1 MIVSVACFGLGE
13 AHADKGQ
20 DHTWG
25 YVLSVLGLGLAALQ
39 TNMADNA
46 MRDHGATPL
55 ENMLYVNGLGFW
67 IVLVFAAV
75 VDGEAAIDYMLH
87 TENALT
93 LLIARSLTFYL
104 GAFAFTELT
113 RHSGATPATSVATA
127 RKALTVMLS
136 FVAFP
141 DDKPFSG
148 WFLAGILTFI
158 AAIGLELK
166 SRIEKKRR

>member
-1 MIVSVACFGLGE
+1 MPASRSRLLLASLG
-13 AHADKGQ
+13 
-20 DHTWG
+20 
-25 YVLSVLGLGLAALQ
+25 
-39 TNMADNA
+39 
-46 MRDHGATPL
+46 
-55 ENMLYVNGLGFW
+55 
-67 IVLVFAAV
+67 
-75 VDGEAAIDYMLH
+75 
-87 TENALT
+87 
-93 LLIARSLTFYL
+93 IAGIC

-148 WFLAGILTFI
+148 WFLGGILTFI

>member
-1 MIVSVACFGLGE
+1 M
-13 AHADKGQ
+13 
-20 DHTWG
+20 
-25 YVLSVLGLGLAALQ
+25 
-39 TNMADNA
+39 
-46 MRDHGATPL
+46 
-55 ENMLYVNGLGFW
+55 
-67 IVLVFAAV
+67 
-75 VDGEAAIDYMLH
+75 
-87 TENALT
+87 
-93 LLIARSLTFYL
+93 
-104 GAFAFTELT
+104 
-113 RHSGATPATSVATA
+113 HSGAAPATSVATA

>member
-1 MIVSVACFGLGE
+1 
-13 AHADKGQ
+13 
-20 DHTWG
+20 
-25 YVLSVLGLGLAALQ
+25 
-39 TNMADNA
+39 
-46 MRDHGATPL
+46 MRDHGATSL

-67 IVLVFAAV
+67 IVLVFARWWTASG
-75 VDGEAAIDYMLH
+75 DRLHAAHGER
-87 TENALT
+87 LT

-104 GAFAFTELT
+104 GAFAYDELT
-113 RHSGATPATSVATA
+113 THSGSAPDTSEAKA
-127 RKALTVMLS
+127 RKELTVMLS